1 MVMGCLVVA
10 ALCLGMLAVTLGGL
24 ALVAWPIMLC
34 LGALG
39 FHVGFWY
46 TFAAVTL
53 AYVVVVNFVKGLL
66 KK

>member
-1 MVMGCLVVA
+1 VVMGCLVVA
-10 ALCLGMLAVTLGGL
+10 AIFLGMVAVAAAGL

-39 FHVGFWY
+39 FQVGFATTY
-46 TFAAVTL
+46 AAVVL
-53 AYVVVVNFVKGLL
+53 AYVVVMFVKGLV